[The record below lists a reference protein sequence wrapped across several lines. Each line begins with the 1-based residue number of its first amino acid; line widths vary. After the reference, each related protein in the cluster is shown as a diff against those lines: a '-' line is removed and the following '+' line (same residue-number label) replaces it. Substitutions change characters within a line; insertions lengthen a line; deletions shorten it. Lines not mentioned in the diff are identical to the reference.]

1 MARDTAQ
8 PPGTTPAD
16 LLEATHGGLTLERYG
31 ELSAHLRRF
40 PRSARA
46 EVLARLKIA
55 DADWEAAVCGWTDA
69 LAEESAD
76 GGEALSNRFCQ
87 AFAAA
92 EARLKREQPTLA
104 SLGPLPAEAPPEVS
118 PRTPPAQGAVPPGMR
133 HFTSLRETVE
143 ASPRTSHGPAL
154 PFAPRAPAGPREVPR
169 APAGPRNVEDRS
181 PSFAESERAPPP
193 PARSA
198 FPPGGRTADVSTA
211 VASALGQRNPLPF
224 NATPKGAALPADV
237 RPGTARAAASQPVS
251 TASAAALS
259 LEQHASMCA
268 EIAVA
273 PGKIV
278 EILARY
284 GLTEAT
290 RAQADEHWR
299 ARIAQEARA
308 WEAWQRAYTL
318 HRDRLLG
325 LRS

>member
-1 MARDTAQ
+1 MARDASQ

-16 LLEATHGGLTLERYG
+16 SRETTHGGLTLERYG
-31 ELSAHLRRF
+31 EISAHLRRF

-55 DADWEAAVCGWTDA
+55 DADWDAAVCGWTDA

-76 GGEALSNRFCQ
+76 GGEALSSRFCL
-87 AFAAA
+87 AFADA
-92 EARLKREQPTLA
+92 EARLKREQRTLA

-118 PRTPPAQGAVPPGMR
+118 ARTPPALGAVPAGMR

-143 ASPRTSHGPAL
+143 ASPPTSHGPAL
-154 PFAPRAPAGPREVPR
+154 PFAPRAPAGPRDVHR
-169 APAGPRNVEDRS
+169 AAAGPRDVVKDRS
-181 PSFAESERAPPP
+181 PSFAESERAPTP

-198 FPPGGRTADVSTA
+198 FPPGGHTADVSTA

-237 RPGTARAAASQPVS
+237 RPGTARAVASQPVS
-251 TASAAALS
+251 TAVLS

-290 RAQADEHWR
+290 RAHADEHWR

-308 WEAWQRAYTL
+308 WEAWQRAYAL